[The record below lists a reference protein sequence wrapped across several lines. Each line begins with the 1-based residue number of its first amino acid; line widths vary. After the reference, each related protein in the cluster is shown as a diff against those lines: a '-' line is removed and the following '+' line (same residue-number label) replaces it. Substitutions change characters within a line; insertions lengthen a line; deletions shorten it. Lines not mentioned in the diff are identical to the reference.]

1 MCLVQFCNLFY
12 FQTEDDELEVALALS
27 LLEVKD
33 SPPSSPSGS
42 ETLSDF
48 QVSREVCSPQLTL
61 KPQRHVTNPTVSR
74 PEGWKESTVGEV
86 NPKIGSVELDTS
98 EEHKQPKKRR
108 QRRRGGAQQQ
118 IVGLPPSPSAA
129 PPVLLWFRRDLRL
142 CDNPAL
148 TAALEVGAPVIPVFI
163 WSPEEEEGPGTT
175 VAMGGACK

>member
-1 MCLVQFCNLFY
+1 M
-12 FQTEDDELEVALALS
+12 ALS
-27 LLEVKD
+27 LLEVND
-33 SPPSSPSGS
+33 CPPSSPSGS
-42 ETLSDF
+42 ESLPPGERPTQGRSLDLKK
-48 QVSREVCSPQLTL
+48 QTNPEVSSPQPTL
-61 KPQRHVTNPTVSR
+61 KPHLQVTDRTVSR
-74 PEGWKESTVGEV
+74 PTGSVPKQSTVGEINQKMDV
-86 NPKIGSVELDTS
+86 GDLDPA

-108 QRRRGGAQQQ
+108 QRRRGAQRQ

-148 TAALEVGAPVIPVFI
+148 IGSLEVGAPVVPVFI